1 MDIRINRLTLQNFK
15 GIKAL
20 EISADGEN
28 LKIYGDN
35 ATGKT
40 TVFDAFTWLL
50 FGKDS
55 LGRSDFG
62 IKTQDEK
69 RVFKSNPLVHTAML
83 QRAWKNVIMPS
94 LTRRSKQ
101 IEKSDTL
108 QSI

>member
-1 MDIRINRLTLQNFK
+1 MNIKINKLILQNFK

-20 EISADGEN
+20 EISAEGEN
-28 LKIYGDN
+28 LNIYGDN

-62 IKTQDEK
+62 IKTQDENSNQVNASNTV
-69 RVFKSNPLVHTAML
+69 VFPVALSP
-83 QRAWKNVIMPS
+83 
-94 LTRRSKQ
+94 
-101 IEKSDTL
+101 
-108 QSI
+108 